1 MKRANNSHMLATL
14 ILCAGLLS
22 ACGQKKTQQEPREEQ
37 VSSELAGND
46 KDEHGCIGSAG
57 YTWSDVQQNCIRLF
71 ESGVRLEAANG
82 KSSAYLVFS
91 PDSLK
96 AELFFSTGEPSEVLD
111 RRSLPTGG
119 YAWNVEDD
127 DTKNVRFADG
137 VWTISQRQT
146 EIYRQDK
153 SEADNTLGAVQTLT
167 YEGLLPCADCPGIRY
182 DLTIRS
188 REHSGDGTFSL
199 SQTYLEAEDGKD
211 ATFITNGKRLALKG
225 MPGNDNATIWQLV
238 SDNGDEVMNFL
249 CENDSTITL
258 IGDDF
263 KKAESELNYSLKLI
277 DKK

>member
-1 MKRANNSHMLATL
+1 MLAAF
-14 ILCAGLLS
+14 ILCTGLLS
-22 ACGQKKTQQEPREEQ
+22 ACGQKKAQQEPQ
-37 VSSELAGND
+37 SENESAEMVGND
-46 KDEHGCIGSAG
+46 KDEHGCIASAG
-57 YTWSDVQQNCIRLF
+57 YTWSEVQQNCIRLF
-71 ESGVRLEAANG
+71 ESGTRLEATDG

-96 AELFFSTGEPSEVLD
+96 AELFFSTGAPSEVLD
-111 RRSLPTGG
+111 RRSLPAGG

-127 DTKNVRFADG
+127 DTKNVRMVDG

-153 SEADNTLGAVQTLT
+153 AEADNSLGAMQTLT

-211 ATFITNGKRLALKG
+211 ATFVTNGKRLTLKG
-225 MPGNDNATIWQLV
+225 MPGNDNATIWQLI

-249 CENDSTITL
+249 CENDSTLTL
-258 IGDDF
+258 LGDDF
-263 KKAESELNYSLKLI
+263 TKAESDLNYSLKLVNQQ
-277 DKK
+277 

>member
-1 MKRANNSHMLATL
+1 MKRANNRPMLAAF

-22 ACGQKKTQQEPREEQ
+22 ACGQKKTQQELQEEQ
-37 VSSELAGND
+37 VTAELVGND
-46 KDEHGCIGSAG
+46 KDEHVCIGSAG
-57 YTWSDVQQNCIRLF
+57 YTWSEVQQNCIRLF
-71 ESGVRLEAANG
+71 ESGIRLEAIDG

-111 RRSLPTGG
+111 RRSLPAGG

-127 DTKNVRFADG
+127 DTKNVRSIDG
-137 VWTISQRQT
+137 VWTISQRGT
-146 EIYRQDK
+146 EIYRQNK
-153 SEADNTLGAVQTLT
+153 TEADSSLGAVQTLT

-188 REHSGDGTFSL
+188 REHSGDGTFTL

-211 ATFITNGKRLALKG
+211 VTFVTNGKRLTLKG
-225 MPGNDNATIWQLV
+225 IPGDDNATVWQLV

-249 CENDSTITL
+249 CENDSTLTL
-258 IGDDF
+258 LGDDF
-263 KKAESELNYSLKLI
+263 TKAESELNYSLKLA
-277 DKK
+277 KKQ

>member
-1 MKRANNSHMLATL
+1 MKRANNRHILAAF

-22 ACGQKKTQQEPREEQ
+22 ACGQKKAQQE
-37 VSSELAGND
+37 SSIKQESSDMVGND

-57 YTWSDVQQNCIRLF
+57 YTWSEVQQNCIRLF
-71 ESGVRLEAANG
+71 ESGIRMEATDG

-96 AELFFSTGEPSEVLD
+96 AELFFSTDAPSEVLD
-111 RRSLPTGG
+111 RRSLPAGD

-127 DTKNVRFADG
+127 DTKNVRFIDG
-137 VWTISQRQT
+137 VWTISQRGT
-146 EIYRQDK
+146 EIYRQNK
-153 SEADNTLGAVQTLT
+153 AEADKTLGAMQTLT
-167 YEGLLPCADCPGIRY
+167 YEGMLPCADCPGIRY
-182 DLTIRS
+182 DLTLRS

-211 ATFITNGKRLALKG
+211 ATFVTNGKRLTLRG
-225 MPGNDNATIWQLV
+225 IPGDKNATVWQLV

-258 IGDDF
+258 LGDDF
-263 KKAESELNYSLKLI
+263 TKAESELNYSLKRVR
-277 DKK
+277 K